1 MQGNKLLYNA
11 CAGSELLYRLRGYKL
26 AEIFMAEQKAP
37 AVTFRTNLLNSRLS
51 GDISNEWD
59 ICVSKSGYLKEDD
72 RQILSEL
79 GRTIGKSNTDG
90 ETAVLALAGQRLSS
104 AENRRGGKKT
114 QGQIVHNAWDN
125 ARCGGRNNADI
136 ESGGVV

>member
-1 MQGNKLLYNA
+1 M
-11 CAGSELLYRLRGYKL
+11 
-26 AEIFMAEQKAP
+26 
-37 AVTFRTNLLNSRLS
+37 
-51 GDISNEWD
+51 
-59 ICVSKSGYLKEDD
+59 SKSGYLKEDD

-90 ETAVLALAGQRLSS
+90 ETAVLALAGQRLSFQL
-104 AENRRGGKKT
+104 NRRGGKKT
-114 QGQIVHNAWDN
+114 QGKIVHNAWDN